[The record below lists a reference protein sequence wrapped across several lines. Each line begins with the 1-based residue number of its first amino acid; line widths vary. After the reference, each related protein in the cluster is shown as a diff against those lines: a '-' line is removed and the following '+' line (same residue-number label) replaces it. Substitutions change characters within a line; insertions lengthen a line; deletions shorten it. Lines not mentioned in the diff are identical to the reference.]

1 MQDFLHLFQSDYVQN
16 AYLAGTIVAII
27 AAVMGYFV
35 VLRAQSFAGEAL
47 SDIGLAGA
55 AGAAILG
62 VGSLLG
68 MFCLT
73 ILAALGMGA
82 LGERLR
88 GRDIEIG
95 MVLSFALGLGVL
107 FLTIY
112 SQSGAHATAGVSV
125 LFGSV
130 LSVTRGDVWITLYS
144 GIATLLLIGALFRPL
159 LFASIDPEV
168 SQTRGVPVRLL
179 SMLFLVLLA
188 ITTAEAVLVVGAL
201 LVLALLIVP
210 AATALRLTRRPLTS
224 LALSVA
230 LGLLI
235 IWGGLTLAFVG
246 PGRHL
251 PVGFF
256 ISALAAL
263 FYFGSL
269 PLKRLRTPRRYEVQP
284 HASCHPCN
292 EYSSL
297 PGRGH

>member
-1 MQDFLHLFQSDYVQN
+1 MQEFLHLFQYELVQN
-16 AYLAGTIVAII
+16 AYIIGSIVAII

-35 VLRAQSFAGEAL
+35 VLRSQSFAGEAF

-55 AGAAILG
+55 AGAALLG

-68 MFCLT
+68 MFVLT
-73 ILAALGMGA
+73 MLAALGMGA

-88 GRDIEIG
+88 GRDVEIG

-112 SQSGAHATAGVSV
+112 SQSGANAAAGVHV
-125 LFGSV
+125 LFGSI
-130 LSVTRGDVWITLYS
+130 LSVTRGDVWITLSS
-144 GIATLLLIGALFRPL
+144 GIVTFLVLSVIFRPL

-168 SQTRGVPVRLL
+168 AQTRGVSVRLL
-179 SMLFLVLLA
+179 SILFLILLA

-201 LVLALLIVP
+201 LVLALLIAP
-210 AATALRLTRRPLTS
+210 ATTALRLTKRPFTS
-224 LALSVA
+224 LALSIA
-230 LGLLI
+230 LGLFI
-235 IWGGLTLAFVG
+235 TWGGLTLAFVG
-246 PGRHL
+246 PGRHW

-263 FYFGSL
+263 CYFASL
-269 PLKRLRTPRRYEVQP
+269 PFRRLSVSRRGQVQTR
-284 HASCHPCN
+284 ASCHPCN
-292 EYSSL
+292 EYSTL